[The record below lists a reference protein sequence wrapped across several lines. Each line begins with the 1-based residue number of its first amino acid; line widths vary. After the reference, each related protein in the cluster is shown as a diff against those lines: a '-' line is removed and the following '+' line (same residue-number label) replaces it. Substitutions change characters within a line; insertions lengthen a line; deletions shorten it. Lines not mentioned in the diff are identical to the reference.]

1 MMLVAYFFAEPI
13 INYSKLIEAQ
23 SKVKSPSAYS
33 NNKRK

>member
-13 INYSKLIEAQ
+13 IDYSKLFEAQ